1 MTFFALFCH
10 LTKLYYFQVFGVVFV
25 VDSCNTERLSETK
38 DVLQKVIEHEKIA
51 GKPFLM

>member
-1 MTFFALFCH
+1 MTFLQFFAIYPNLF
-10 LTKLYYFQVFGVVFV
+10 YSQVFGVVFV
-25 VDSCNTERLSETK
+25 VDSCNNERLSETK